1 MELEDKETYE
11 APTTLIVEVHSE
23 GIVCASGGPF
33 NGFHHQDGNNHEDYE
48 W

>member
-23 GIVCASGGPF
+23 GIVCASGGDYDPF
-33 NGFHHQDGNNHEDYE
+33 NNNGGNEQHS